1 MEQKST
7 FIRTLEKLES
17 RLQRMN
23 VQLAGVR
30 WFYESG
36 ARDVAYEHALE
47 LEDNIERAV
56 LLARELPCCTGH
68 PRARSDVE
76 AVMERTIPVEI
87 GFTEE
92 GWFSV
97 RFPAL
102 LPRKEKGSKDYI
114 RGILYPAMRR
124 FFEDKAPVR
133 YQSCVLIYRHVYDR
147 ERPDR
152 AKRDHDNI
160 EINMV
165 TDIVAAYVLPD
176 DGPDVCDHFYRSA
189 DGSAERTEVYIV
201 PRKDFAT
208 WLRKEPTMPEEGVR
222 LYETCQFQS
231 DGNM

>member
-1 MEQKST
+1 MEQKSP
-7 FIRTLEKLES
+7 FIQTLEKLES

-36 ARDVAYEHALE
+36 ARNVAYEHALE
-47 LEDNIERAV
+47 LEDNMERAV
-56 LLARELPCCTGH
+56 LLARELPSCFGH
-68 PRARSDVE
+68 PRARDDVE
-76 AVMERTIPVEI
+76 AVMEKAIPVEI

-114 RGILYPAMRR
+114 RGFLYPAIRR
-124 FFEDKAPVR
+124 FFEDKLPVR
-133 YQSCVLIYRHVYDR
+133 YQSCVLIYRHVYIR

-165 TDIVAAYVLPD
+165 TDIVSAYVLPD
-176 DGPDVCDHFYRSA
+176 DGPNVCDHFYHSA
-189 DGSAERTEVYIV
+189 EGGSERTEVYVV

-208 WLRKEPTMPEEGVR
+208 WLALEPTMPEEGLR
-222 LYETCQFQS
+222 LYENCQIRS